1 MRKDPLRGCIG
12 AADGSWRCRRLV
24 RQRLRLLQSLCHQP
38 RQRAYVELGRS
49 SDTLVT
55 WETPGAEH
63 ADAAVWL
70 ELVTFGL
77 VAGWSGWLMLTSGG
91 HSVLHEHSEGLF
103 RCRRRRGETLHRQ
116 DTPSAKQP
124 D

>member
-1 MRKDPLRGCIG
+1 MRADPLRCCIG
-12 AADGSWRCRRLV
+12 AVDGTWLSRRLS
-24 RQRLRLLQSLCHQP
+24 RQQLRLLQSLCHQP

-91 HSVLHEHSEGLF
+91 HSVLHEHSQGLF
-103 RCRRRRGETLHRQ
+103 RCRRRRGETIHRQ
-116 DTPSAKQP
+116 DTPTAKQP